1 MIFSNRS
8 GNHVEAF
15 RFKGEYCVD
24 YSRHQDCNCRFNGME
39 SEIQLPL
46 KRLPDSSVSSLI

>member
-1 MIFSNRS
+1 MIGLGAGIRKRGRERERERNMIFSNRS

-24 YSRHQDCNCRFNGME
+24 YSRH
-39 SEIQLPL
+39 
-46 KRLPDSSVSSLI
+46 